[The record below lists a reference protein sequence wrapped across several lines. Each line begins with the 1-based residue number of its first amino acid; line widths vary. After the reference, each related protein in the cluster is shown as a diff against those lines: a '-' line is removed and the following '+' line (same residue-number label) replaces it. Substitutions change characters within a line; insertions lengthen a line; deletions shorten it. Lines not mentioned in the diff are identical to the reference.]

1 LLPRRCDGCAAHDV
15 DLEVGV
21 LALIGW
27 LFIAAPVA
35 LGVYAFGVYPALVW
49 LWSRARAPF
58 VLAPEPA
65 QWPAITILI
74 VAYNEERR
82 LRRTI
87 DTALAVDY
95 PPELLDILVV
105 SDASSDGTDE
115 LVRTYGDP
123 RVRLLRQPER
133 RGKPAGENA
142 SGAHV
147 RGEYVVSI
155 DASILIPR
163 DSLKPLVRALLVP
176 GVGLA
181 SGRDISVG
189 DEAREGNKAE
199 SSYVGMEMTLR
210 AYETRVHSIVGASGC
225 FYAARRELHALPL
238 PEHLSRDFAAASVAR
253 KHGYRAVSV
262 DEATCLV
269 PRTPTLKAELRRKS
283 RTMGRGLGTLVYLRA
298 MMNPFRYGS
307 YAFMMFSHKL
317 ARWLLFPAFLGWI
330 VGPLLLVRTAP
341 YTLVLT
347 GGMLAGL
354 LLARLTLTWPEHKRL
369 PKVVAFPGYIFVS
382 IVAGWMAWLHLLKRE
397 KLATWEPTKRPAAE
411 LPSSGAASG

>member
-1 LLPRRCDGCAAHDV
+1 VDV
-15 DLEVGV
+15 LEV
-21 LALIGW
+21 IGW
-27 LFIAAPVA
+27 SLIAAPLL
-35 LGVYAFGVYPALVW
+35 LGAYAFVVYPAVVW
-49 LWSRARAPF
+49 LWSRLRPPFALASAPRD
-58 VLAPEPA
+58 
-65 QWPAITILI
+65 WPMLTILI

-87 DTALAVDY
+87 ETALAVDY
-95 PPELLDILVV
+95 PADRLDVLVV
-105 SDASSDGTDE
+105 SDASTDGTDD
-115 LVRTYGDP
+115 LVRGFGDA

-147 RGEYVVSI
+147 KGEYVVSI

-163 DSLKPLVRALLVP
+163 GSLKPLVRALLVP

-199 SSYVGMEMTLR
+199 SSYVGLEMTLR

-225 FYAARRELHALPL
+225 FYAARRDLHALPL

-262 DEATCLV
+262 DDATCLV

-283 RTMGRGLGTLVYLRA
+283 RTMGRGLGTLLFLRA
-298 MMNPFRYGS
+298 MLNPFRFGS
-307 YAFMMFSHKL
+307 YAFMMAGHKL
-317 ARWLLFPAFLGWI
+317 ARWVLFPALLGWI
-330 VGPLLLVRTAP
+330 VGPLLLVRSAP
-341 YTLVLT
+341 YTLVLL
-347 GGMLAGL
+347 GGMIAGL
-354 LLARLTLTWPEHKRL
+354 VLARLTLTWPDDKRL
-369 PKVVAFPGYIFVS
+369 PKLVAFPGYIFVS
-382 IVAGWMAWLHLLKRE
+382 IVAGWMAWLHLLKGE
-397 KLATWEPTKRPAAE
+397 KLATWEPTQRPEAE
-411 LPSSGAASG
+411 LAGRSAAGA

>member
-1 LLPRRCDGCAAHDV
+1 M
-15 DLEVGV
+15 

-27 LFIAAPVA
+27 SLIAAPLV

-49 LWSRARAPF
+49 LWARLRPPF
-58 VLAPEPA
+58 VLAPEPTE
-65 QWPAITILI
+65 WPRVTILI

-82 LRRTI
+82 LRPTI
-87 DTALAVDY
+87 QQALAVDY

-105 SDASSDGTDE
+105 SDASTDGTDD
-115 LVRTYGDP
+115 LVRSFDDP

-147 RGEYVVSI
+147 RGEFVVSI

-189 DEAREGNKAE
+189 DEAREGNQTE
-199 SSYVGMEMTLR
+199 SSYVGLEMTLR
-210 AYETRVHSIVGASGC
+210 HFETRVHSIVGASGC
-225 FYAARRELHALPL
+225 FYAARTELHKLPL
-238 PEHLSRDFAAASVAR
+238 PEELSRDFAAASVAR
-253 KHGYRAVSV
+253 SHGYRAVSV
-262 DEATCLV
+262 DDATCLV

-283 RTMGRGLGTLVYLRA
+283 RTMGRGLDTLVYLRR
-298 MMNPFRYGS
+298 MLNPFQYGS

-330 VGPLLLVRTAP
+330 VGPLLLIPSAP

-347 GGMLAGL
+347 AGMIAGL
-354 LLARLTLTWPEHKRL
+354 VLARLTITWPDGQRL
-369 PKVVAFPGYIFVS
+369 PRLVAVPGYVFVS
-382 IVAGWMAWLHLLKRE
+382 IVAGWMAWLHLLRNE
-397 KLATWEPTKRPAAE
+397 KHAMWEPTQRPATTM
-411 LPSSGAASG
+411 PSGTENAS